1 MKKVLLFAMLLLPQ
15 LLAAQNFYSYQ
26 PMLAEGKAWTV
37 NHPRFIGEERWA
49 KELLKG
55 DTVINGHQMKVC
67 YQEFNGAS
75 YASSAYYEEG
85 RKVYVYSYR
94 AKKEDLVFDFDL
106 KAGDKAELSG
116 REIEVVD
123 EFMVSAQGHEHR
135 AMRIA
140 YTADGNK
147 ETELWIEGIGTRAG
161 LLSLYRQ
168 AIGATVEFGSCT
180 IGDEILFTAE
190 DFTRISAIRTIKTSE
205 RTNNAVYDLQ
215 GKRVANSSEFQ
226 GSSFKLPKG
235 VYIQNGKKVVVK

>member
-15 LLAAQNFYSYQ
+15 LLAAQNFYGYQ

-37 NHPRFIGEERWA
+37 NHPRFIGEDRWT
-49 KELLKG
+49 KDLLKG

-75 YASSAYYEEG
+75 YASSAYYEVG

-94 AKKEDLVFDFDL
+94 AQKEGLVFNFDL
-106 KAGDKAELSG
+106 KAGDKADLSG

-123 EFMVSAQGHEHR
+123 EFMVSAQGHERR
-135 AMRIA
+135 ALRIA

-147 ETELWIEGIGTRAG
+147 ETELWIEGIGTLAG

-205 RTNNAVYDLQ
+205 RTNNAVYDLS
-215 GKRVANSSEFQ
+215 GRRVANSSEFQ
-226 GSSFKLPKG
+226 GPSKLPKG
-235 VYIQNGKKVVVK
+235 VYIQNGKKFVVK